1 MPSAFATTNAVNPP
15 SSSALA
21 GIRAA
26 FFQDWDPVAVL
37 SGRTAAVD
45 RTVVAAFDQYLAP
58 VYPSGLALL
67 AVGGYGRQELF
78 PNSDVD
84 LLLLL
89 ETAPHNQITRDALS
103 TFLRTLWDAGLR
115 LSHSVHSLEECCQ
128 YHPQNVELNI
138 SLLDQRY
145 LCGDRAEYDKLAG
158 QLPKFVMSERPTLVR
173 HLIRQ
178 VRERHEKFHSTVYHL
193 EPNVKEAP
201 GGLRDIHSIGW
212 LTKLQDPDRELPDW
226 LAELAEP
233 CRFLY
238 ATRCYLHWQAN
249 RDQNLLQFDLQES
262 LAAERGLTP
271 AEFVRQYFLS
281 ARKIHRGLLQAVD
294 LCETLVPSG
303 LLGRFRDWRSRLS
316 TSEISV
322 NKDRLYL
329 KNAQLLESDP
339 DVALRLI
346 RFSARHGLPLSA
358 DAERRL
364 EAALPTLAA
373 HFAQP
378 GPVWNYLREIFE
390 QPHAMAALRTMHE
403 SGLLAAILPE
413 WKLIEG
419 LVVRDFYHRYT
430 VDEHTLIV
438 MENLLAL
445 RTNADPARRRFA
457 GLFAEI
463 QSLPALLFAILMHDV
478 GKGIDGPTHAMESA
492 RLAAAIMERIQVPEE
507 ERPLIHFLIDQHLAL
522 SSVMNSRDL
531 SDPATAEHL
540 AGRVETVERLR
551 YLTLLTYADIS
562 GVNATSMSPWR
573 LEQLWRV
580 YAVGQRELTRE
591 LDTDRIGASASHP
604 FLEGFPQ
611 RYLRTHREAEVAQHI
626 ALAEKASQSGVAIDL
641 SRQGGVWNLV
651 VITRDRP
658 KLFASLAGA
667 LAGSGMNIVKAEAFA
682 NHRGEVLDSFTFA
695 DPNRNLELNPPE
707 IERLCQTIERVVL
720 GKLNVA
726 NLLASRRPSPAGKA
740 KPDIRPV
747 VHVDNQVSDHATLV
761 EISAEDRPGLLFDLA
776 STISQTG
783 CNIEVVLIDTEAHK
797 AIDVFYLTRED
808 RKLSAEESVA
818 LERRLDE
825 VCRRF

>member
-1 MPSAFATTNAVNPP
+1 MNPP
-15 SSSALA
+15 SNSPLA
-21 GIRAA
+21 GIRSA
-26 FFQDWDPVAVL
+26 FFQEWDPGAVL
-37 SGRTAAVD
+37 SGRTADVD
-45 RTVVAAFDQYLAP
+45 CIVQAAFDQYLTP
-58 VYPSGLALL
+58 VYPSGLTVL
-67 AVGGYGRQELF
+67 AVGGYGRRELF

-84 LLLLL
+84 VLLLT
-89 ETAPHNQITRDALS
+89 ERAPHNEATRDALS
-103 TFLRTLWDAGLR
+103 AFLRALWDANLR
-115 LSHSVHSLEECCQ
+115 LSHSMHSLDECCQ

-145 LCGDRAEYDKLAG
+145 LCGDKAEYEKLAKR
-158 QLPKFVMSERPTLVR
+158 LPKFVSSERQALVR

-193 EPNVKEAP
+193 EPNVKESP

-212 LTKLQDPDRELPDW
+212 LTKLQDPSRELPNW
-226 LAELAEP
+226 LGELAEP

-238 ATRCYLHWQAN
+238 ATRCYLHFQAN

-262 LAAERGLTP
+262 IAAERGISP

-281 ARKIHRGLLQAVD
+281 ARKIHRGVLQAID

-303 LLGRFRDWRSRLS
+303 LLGHFRDWRSRMS

-322 NKDRLYL
+322 NKDRLFL

-339 DVALRLI
+339 DVSLRLI

-364 EAALPTLAA
+364 VAALPILSA
-373 HFAQP
+373 HYAQP
-378 GPVWNYLREIFE
+378 GPIWNYLQEILL
-390 QPHAMAALRTMHE
+390 QPHAMMAMRTMHE
-403 SGLLAAILPE
+403 TGLLAAILPE

-445 RTNADPARRRFA
+445 RKNTDPTRRRFA

-463 QSLPALLFAILMHDV
+463 ESLPALLFAILLHDV

-492 RLAAAIMERIQVPEE
+492 RLATGIMERIQIPEE
-507 ERPLIHFLIDQHLAL
+507 ERPLIHFLIDQHLVL

-540 AGRVETVERLR
+540 AGRVQTVERLR
-551 YLTLLTYADIS
+551 YLALLTYADIS
-562 GVNATSMSPWR
+562 GVNTTSMTPWR

-580 YAVGQRELTRE
+580 YAIGQRELTKE
-591 LDTDRIGASASHP
+591 LDTDRIGATASHP

-611 RYLRTHREAEVAQHI
+611 RYLRTHTEVEVAQHL
-626 ALAEKASQSGVAIDL
+626 ALAEAARDTGVAIDL
-641 SRQGGVWNLV
+641 SRQGGVWNLQ

-658 KLFASLAGA
+658 KLFAALAGA
-667 LAGSGMNIVKAEAFA
+667 LAGSGMDIVKAEAFA
-682 NHRGEVLDSFTFA
+682 NSRGEVLDSFTFA
-695 DPNRNLELNPPE
+695 DPSRNLELNPPE
-707 IERLCQTIERVVL
+707 IDRLRQTVERVVL
-720 GKLNVA
+720 GKLDVTT
-726 NLLASRRPSPAGKA
+726 LLASRRRPFAAKA
-740 KPDIRPV
+740 KPEIRPAV
-747 VHVDNQVSDHATLV
+747 YFDGEVSNHATLV
-761 EISAEDRPGLLFDLA
+761 EIIAEDRPGLLFDLA
-776 STISQTG
+776 STISQAG

-797 AIDVFYLTRED
+797 AIDVFYLTKED
-808 RKLSAEESVA
+808 RKLTEEESMA

-825 VCRRF
+825 VCRPY

>member
-1 MPSAFATTNAVNPP
+1 VNPP
-15 SSSALA
+15 SNSPLA
-21 GIRAA
+21 GIRSA
-26 FFQDWDPVAVL
+26 FFLEWDPGAVL
-37 SGRTAAVD
+37 SGRTADVD
-45 RTVVAAFDQYLAP
+45 RIVQAAFDQYLTP
-58 VYPSGLALL
+58 VYPSGLSVL
-67 AVGGYGRQELF
+67 AVGGYGRGELF

-84 LLLLL
+84 ILLLT
-89 ETAPHNQITRDALS
+89 ERAPHNEATRDALS
-103 TFLRTLWDAGLR
+103 AFLRALWDANLR
-115 LSHSVHSLEECCQ
+115 LSHSVHTLDECCQ

-145 LCGDRAEYDKLAG
+145 LCGDRADYEKLAKR
-158 QLPKFVMSERPTLVR
+158 LPKFVANERATLVR

-193 EPNVKEAP
+193 EPNVKESP

-212 LTKLQDPDRELPDW
+212 LTKLQDPSRELPNW
-226 LAELAEP
+226 LGELAEP

-238 ATRCYLHWQAN
+238 ATRCYLHFQAN

-262 LAAERGLTP
+262 IAAERGLTP
-271 AEFVRQYFLS
+271 AEYVRQYFLS
-281 ARKIHRGLLQAVD
+281 ARKIHRGVLQAID

-303 LLGRFRDWRSRLS
+303 LLGHFRDWRSRMS

-339 DVALRLI
+339 DVSLRLL

-364 EAALPTLAA
+364 VAALPTLAT
-373 HFAQP
+373 HYAQP
-378 GPVWNYLREIFE
+378 GPLWNYLQEILQ
-390 QPHAMAALRTMHE
+390 QPHAMLAMRTMHE
-403 SGLLAAILPE
+403 TGLLAAILPE

-445 RTNADPARRRFA
+445 RKNTDPTRRRFA

-463 QSLPALLFAILMHDV
+463 ESLPALLFAILMHDV

-492 RLAAAIMERIQVPEE
+492 RLATAIMERIQVPEE
-507 ERPLIHFLIDQHLAL
+507 DRPLIHFLIDQHLVL

-540 AGRVETVERLR
+540 AGRVQTVERLR
-551 YLTLLTYADIS
+551 YLALLTYADIS
-562 GVNATSMSPWR
+562 GVNATSMTPWR

-580 YAVGQRELTRE
+580 YAIGQRELTKE
-591 LDTDRIGASASHP
+591 LDTDRIGAAASHP

-611 RYLRTHREAEVAQHI
+611 RYLRTHTEAEVAQHL
-626 ALAEKASQSGVAIDL
+626 ALAEAARDSGVAIDL
-641 SRQGGVWNLV
+641 SRQGGVWNLL

-658 KLFASLAGA
+658 KLFAALAGA
-667 LAGSGMNIVKAEAFA
+667 LAGSGMDIVKAEAFA
-682 NHRGEVLDSFTFA
+682 NSRGEVLDSFIFS
-695 DPNRNLELNPPE
+695 DPSRNLELNPPE
-707 IERLCQTIERVVL
+707 IDRLRQTVERVVL
-720 GKLNVA
+720 GKLDVTT
-726 NLLASRRPSPAGKA
+726 LLASRRRPFAAKA
-740 KPDIRPV
+740 KPEIRPAV
-747 VHVDNQVSDHATLV
+747 YFDGEVSDHATLV
-761 EISAEDRPGLLFDLA
+761 EINAEDRPGLLFDLA
-776 STISQTG
+776 STISQAG

-797 AIDVFYLTRED
+797 AIDVFYLTKED
-808 RKLSAEESVA
+808 RKLTEEESLA

-825 VCRRF
+825 VCRPY

>member
-1 MPSAFATTNAVNPP
+1 VNPP
-15 SSSALA
+15 SNSPLA
-21 GIRAA
+21 GIRSA
-26 FFQDWDPVAVL
+26 FFLEWDPGAVL
-37 SGRTAAVD
+37 SGRTADVD
-45 RTVVAAFDQYLAP
+45 RIVQAAFDQYLTP
-58 VYPSGLALL
+58 VYPSGLSVL
-67 AVGGYGRQELF
+67 AVGGYGRGELF

-84 LLLLL
+84 ILLLT
-89 ETAPHNQITRDALS
+89 ERAPHNEATRDALS
-103 TFLRTLWDAGLR
+103 AFLRALWDANLR
-115 LSHSVHSLEECCQ
+115 LSHSVHTLDECCQ

-145 LCGDRAEYDKLAG
+145 LCGDRADYEKLAKR
-158 QLPKFVMSERPTLVR
+158 LPKFVANERATLVR

-193 EPNVKEAP
+193 EPNVKESP

-212 LTKLQDPDRELPDW
+212 LTKLQDPSRELPNW
-226 LAELAEP
+226 LGELAEP

-238 ATRCYLHWQAN
+238 ATRCYLHFQAN

-262 LAAERGLTP
+262 IAAERGLTP
-271 AEFVRQYFLS
+271 AEYVRQYFLS
-281 ARKIHRGLLQAVD
+281 ARKIHRGVLQAID

-303 LLGRFRDWRSRLS
+303 LLGHFRDWRSRMS

-339 DVALRLI
+339 DVSLRLL

-364 EAALPTLAA
+364 VAALLTLAT
-373 HFAQP
+373 HYAQP
-378 GPVWNYLREIFE
+378 GPLWNYLQEILQ
-390 QPHAMAALRTMHE
+390 QPHAMLAMRTMHE
-403 SGLLAAILPE
+403 TGLLAAILPE

-445 RTNADPARRRFA
+445 RKNTDPTRRRFA

-463 QSLPALLFAILMHDV
+463 ESLPALLFAILMHDV

-492 RLAAAIMERIQVPEE
+492 RLATAIMERIQVPEE
-507 ERPLIHFLIDQHLAL
+507 DRPLIHFLIDQHLVL

-540 AGRVETVERLR
+540 AGRVQTVERLR
-551 YLTLLTYADIS
+551 YLALLTYADIS
-562 GVNATSMSPWR
+562 GVNATSMTPWR

-580 YAVGQRELTRE
+580 YAIGQRELTKE
-591 LDTDRIGASASHP
+591 LDTDRIGAAASHP

-611 RYLRTHREAEVAQHI
+611 RYLRTHTEAEVAQHL
-626 ALAEKASQSGVAIDL
+626 ALAEAARDSGVAIDL
-641 SRQGGVWNLV
+641 SRQGGVWNLL

-658 KLFASLAGA
+658 KLFAALAGA
-667 LAGSGMNIVKAEAFA
+667 LAGSGMDIVKAEAFA
-682 NHRGEVLDSFTFA
+682 NSRGEVLDSFIFS
-695 DPNRNLELNPPE
+695 DPSRNLELNPPE
-707 IERLCQTIERVVL
+707 IDRLRQTVERVVL
-720 GKLNVA
+720 GKLDVTT
-726 NLLASRRPSPAGKA
+726 LLASRRRPFAAKA
-740 KPDIRPV
+740 KPEIRPAV
-747 VHVDNQVSDHATLV
+747 YFDGEVSDHATLV
-761 EISAEDRPGLLFDLA
+761 EINAEDRPGLLFDLA
-776 STISQTG
+776 STISQAG

-797 AIDVFYLTRED
+797 AIDVFYLTKED
-808 RKLSAEESVA
+808 RKLTEEESLA

-825 VCRRF
+825 VCRPY